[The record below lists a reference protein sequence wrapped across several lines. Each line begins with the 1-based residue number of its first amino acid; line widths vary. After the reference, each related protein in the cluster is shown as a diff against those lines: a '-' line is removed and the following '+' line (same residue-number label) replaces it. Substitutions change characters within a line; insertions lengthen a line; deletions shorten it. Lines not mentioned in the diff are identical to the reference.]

1 MSMKTAIQ
9 SLITRLQGMT
19 VTSNEGT
26 SIAPHVGVFNNQIE
40 RKRDGTGYVY
50 ATPAIFVEVL
60 PDSGGHIGMGATAYD
75 LTLRIHVE
83 HEHLN
88 TEDALDQN
96 LLVFDLRDK
105 VIRQLNGFQPTGCSP
120 MCLVTEQQNHDHA
133 NTYALLIDYRT
144 HYIEQVGS
152 LEDTE
157 LYDDVAYTDTTIL
170 VNGEEPLEPPQV
182 EP

>member
-60 PDSGGHIGMGATAYD
+60 PDSGGHISMGATAYD

-83 HEHLN
+83 HAHLN
-88 TEDALDQN
+88 TEDSLDQN

-120 MCLVTEQQNHDHA
+120 MCLITEQQNHDHA
-133 NTYALLIDYRT
+133 NTYVLLIDYRT

-157 LYDDVAYTDTTIL
+157 LYTEGPYTGIVLTI
-170 VNGEEPLEPPQV
+170 NEEELEPPQV